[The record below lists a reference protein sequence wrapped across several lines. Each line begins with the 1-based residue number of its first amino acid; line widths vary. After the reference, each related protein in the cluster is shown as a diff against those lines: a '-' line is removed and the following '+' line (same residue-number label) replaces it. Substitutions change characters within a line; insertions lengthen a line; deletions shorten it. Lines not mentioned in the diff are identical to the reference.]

1 MKVAVINFSG
11 NVGKTTVAK
20 HLIYP
25 RLKGAEYIAVETIN
39 SDEGDG
45 ETVKGKQWGQL
56 QEHLMM
62 LDSAVVDVGSSNVE
76 QFVKLMHQYRGS
88 HEEIDLFVVPT
99 VKESKQLRDT
109 IATLDALKA
118 MGVPAKKIRVV
129 FNMVDADDDWRDD
142 FWGLLVYHEEKK
154 GFDFREGAVIT
165 MSEIYQKL
173 RNLGTTIEKVLN
185 DKTDYR
191 AKIREAKTD
200 SEKQH
205 AIEMVSAGRLARSAK
220 ENLDA
225 VYAATI
231 K

>member
-76 QFVKLMHQYRGS
+76 QFVKMMHQYRGS
-88 HEEIDLFVVPT
+88 HEEIDLFVIPT

-129 FNMVDADDDWRDD
+129 FNMVDADDDWQDD
-142 FWGLLVYHEEKK
+142 FWGLIMYHEEKK
-154 GFDFREGAVIT
+154 GFELREGAIIT

>member
-1 MKVAVINFSG
+1 MKVAVMNFSG

-39 SDEGDG
+39 SDDGDS

-56 QEHLMM
+56 QEHLMT
-62 LDSAVVDVGSSNVE
+62 LDSAVVDIGASNVE
-76 QFVKLMHQYRGS
+76 AFVKLMHQYRGS
-88 HEEIDLFVVPT
+88 HEEFDLFVIPT

-109 IATLDALKA
+109 LATLDALKA

-129 FNMVDADDDWRDD
+129 FNMLETDDDWEDA
-142 FWGLLVYHEEKK
+142 FWGIISYHADKK
-154 GFDFREGAVIT
+154 NFELREGAVIYF
-165 MSEIYQKL
+165 SEIYHRL
-173 RNLGTTIEKVLN
+173 RQLGTSIEAVLN

-191 AKIREAKTD
+191 AKLKEAKSE
-200 SEKQH
+200 SEKQN
-205 AIEMVSAGRLARSAK
+205 AISMITAGRLAKSAK
-220 ENLDA
+220 ENLDSA
-225 VYAATI
+225 YSAMI